1 MPLRNVMTSFK
12 GPLLLVAAMALFAL
26 LDANS
31 KLLAG
36 RFGADQVLLIRYATL
51 LALLCMLRLLYRGA
65 GGPIGTARPWL
76 HLLRAL
82 CMAGSAYGFFLA
94 FREIPLAEGYL
105 VYFTAP
111 FFTLLL
117 AALVLGERNGAAVW
131 FWSAVGF
138 LGVMVAM
145 LPAVT
150 LPEIAVTVPWR
161 AYAWAFLGTMTYA
174 GFLTL
179 SRLLR
184 AEQNAARLIIWSS
197 GPLFLAIFPFAIAEW
212 VTPDAFDWVALIANG
227 LFAGGATLAL
237 ATAFSIDRA
246 ARLAPLEFSALV
258 FALILDAAIWQIWP
272 NGWTLAGAAIVVFA
286 CLMSERASRST

>member
-1 MPLRNVMTSFK
+1 MTSFK
-12 GPLLLVAAMALFAL
+12 GPLLLVGAMALFAL

-36 RFGADQVLLIRYATL
+36 RYGADQVLVIRYGTL
-51 LALLCMLRLLYRGA
+51 LALLAILRLLSRGA
-65 GGPIGTARPWL
+65 GGPIATTRPAL

-117 AALVLGERNGAAVW
+117 AALVLGEKNGRAVW
-131 FWSAVGF
+131 FWSAMGF
-138 LGVMVAM
+138 LGVIVAM
-145 LPAVT
+145 APGLSA
-150 LPEIAVTVPWR
+150 EGPWG

-179 SRLLR
+179 SRVLR
-184 AEQNAARLIIWSS
+184 AEQGAARLIFWSS
-197 GPLFLAIFPFAIAEW
+197 GPLFLAILPFALAQW
-212 VTPDAFDWVALIANG
+212 VAPDAYDWLALIANG

-237 ATAFSIDRA
+237 ALAFSIDRA
-246 ARLAPLEFSALV
+246 ARLAPLEFSSLV
-258 FALILDAAIWQIWP
+258 FALILDAVIWHLWP
-272 NGWTLAGAAIVVFA
+272 GGWTLAGAAIVVFA
-286 CLMSERASRST
+286 CLMSERATRPR

>member
-1 MPLRNVMTSFK
+1 MTSFK
-12 GPLLLVAAMALFAL
+12 GPLLLVGAMALFAL

-36 RFGADQVLLIRYATL
+36 RYGADQVLFLRYGTL
-51 LALLCMLRLLYRGA
+51 LALLGLLRLLRPGT
-65 GGPIGTARPWL
+65 GGPMSTPRPGL

-117 AALVLGERNGAAVW
+117 AALVLGEKNGRAVW
-131 FWSAVGF
+131 FWSAMGF
-138 LGVMVAM
+138 LGVIVAM
-145 LPAVT
+145 APGLSA
-150 LPEIAVTVPWR
+150 EGPWG

-174 GFLTL
+174 GFLTI
-179 SRLLR
+179 SRVLR
-184 AEQNAARLIIWSS
+184 AEQGAARLIFWSS
-197 GPLFLAIFPFAIAEW
+197 GPLFLAMLPFAIADW
-212 VTPDAFDWVALIANG
+212 VTPDAYDWVALILNG

-237 ATAFSIDRA
+237 ALAFSIDRA
-246 ARLAPLEFSALV
+246 ARLAPLEFSSLV
-258 FALILDAAIWQIWP
+258 FALLLDAAIWHIWP
-272 NGWTLAGAAIVVFA
+272 GGWTMVGAAIVVFA
-286 CLMSERASRST
+286 CLMSERATRTR

>member
-1 MPLRNVMTSFK
+1 MV
-12 GPLLLVAAMALFAL
+12 GAMALFAL

-36 RFGADQVLLIRYATL
+36 RYGANQVLFLRYGTL
-51 LALLCMLRLLYRGA
+51 LALLGLLRLWRPGT
-65 GGPIGTARPWL
+65 GGPLSTAWPGQ

-117 AALVLGERNGAAVW
+117 AALVLGEKNGRAVW
-131 FWSAVGF
+131 FWSAMGF
-138 LGVMVAM
+138 LGVIVAM
-145 LPAVT
+145 APGLSA
-150 LPEIAVTVPWR
+150 AGPWD

-174 GFLTL
+174 GFLTI
-179 SRLLR
+179 SRVLR
-184 AEQNAARLIIWSS
+184 SEQGAARLIFWSS
-197 GPLFLAIFPFAIAEW
+197 GPLFLAILPFAMAEW
-212 VTPDAFDWVALIANG
+212 VMPDAYDWLALILNG

-237 ATAFSIDRA
+237 ALAFSIDRA
-246 ARLAPLEFSALV
+246 ARLAPLEFSSLV
-258 FALILDAAIWQIWP
+258 FALLLDAAIWHLWP
-272 NGWTLAGAAIVVFA
+272 GGWTLAGAAIVVFA
-286 CLMSERASRST
+286 CLMSERATRTR

>member
-1 MPLRNVMTSFK
+1 MTRFK
-12 GPLLLVAAMALFAL
+12 GPLLLVGAMALFAL

-36 RFGADQVLLIRYATL
+36 RYGADQVLVIRYGTL
-51 LALLCMLRLLYRGA
+51 LALLGLLRLLRPGT
-65 GGPIGTARPWL
+65 GGPIATARPKL

-117 AALVLGERNGAAVW
+117 AALVLGEKNGRTVW
-131 FWSAVGF
+131 FWSAMGF
-138 LGVMVAM
+138 LGVIVAM
-145 LPAVT
+145 APGLSA
-150 LPEIAVTVPWR
+150 AGPWG

-174 GFLTL
+174 GFLTI

-184 AEQNAARLIIWSS
+184 AEQGAARLIFWSS
-197 GPLFLAIFPFAIAEW
+197 GPLFLAILPFAIGEW
-212 VTPDAFDWVALIANG
+212 VMPDAYDWLALIANG

-237 ATAFSIDRA
+237 ALAFSIDRA

-258 FALILDAAIWQIWP
+258 FALILDAAIWHLWP
-272 NGWTLAGAAIVVFA
+272 GGWTLVGAVIVVFA
-286 CLMSERASRST
+286 CLMSERATRTR